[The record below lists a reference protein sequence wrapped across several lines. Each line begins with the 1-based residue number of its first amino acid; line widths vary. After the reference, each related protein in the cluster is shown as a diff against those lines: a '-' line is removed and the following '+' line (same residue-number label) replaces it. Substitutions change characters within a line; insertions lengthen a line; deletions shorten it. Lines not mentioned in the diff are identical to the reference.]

1 MIISAFVWIPSVGL
15 SIITIQWTFS
25 VEFGAVELKSVA
37 VVDFEAK
44 AVIIDKE
51 DLCNEKF
58 GDNKKEI
65 LDGSLKFCWVNDN
78 ENWRHF
84 RFLGKNGVVEL
95 KESKGWEI
103 MEGRN
108 GDFRLWC
115 TFWVEDKLLE
125 LKVVGS
131 EWISSMAVFRIR

>member
-1 MIISAFVWIPSVGL
+1 M
-15 SIITIQWTFS
+15 
-25 VEFGAVELKSVA
+25 EFGAVELKSVA

-78 ENWRHF
+78 EN
-84 RFLGKNGVVEL
+84 
-95 KESKGWEI
+95 
-103 MEGRN
+103 
-108 GDFRLWC
+108 
-115 TFWVEDKLLE
+115 
-125 LKVVGS
+125 
-131 EWISSMAVFRIR
+131 